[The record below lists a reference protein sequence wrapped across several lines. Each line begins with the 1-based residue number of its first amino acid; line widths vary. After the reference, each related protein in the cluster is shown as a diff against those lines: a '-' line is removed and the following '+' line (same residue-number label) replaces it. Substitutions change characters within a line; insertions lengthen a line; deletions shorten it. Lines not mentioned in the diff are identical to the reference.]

1 MVIYKAEFPNGKV
14 YIGKTIN
21 FEMRKYHHIWNSQ
34 RFEHSHIIMSK
45 AIRKYG
51 PDNIKWEIIY
61 ECSNVEEMNQK
72 EKEFITLYK
81 STEHEYGYNMV
92 CGDKQDYQLRENF
105 QEEYR
110 VDIIKRKLK
119 SNGHDPEKYVVITED
134 LSENILT
141 DYSNKIGIRPL
152 SKKYGISRQRLRRFL
167 LSQDIKIDRDIAKEK
182 NTFVPAKDLEER
194 VINQFKEGKT
204 IKQISELEKL
214 TIMIVS
220 RILHDSGV
228 RKSKRFENG
237 KRYDG
242 RQPKSRQH
250 NNQNR

>member
-21 FEMRKYHHIWNSQ
+21 FEMRKYHHVWNSQ
-34 RFEHSHIIMSK
+34 RSEHSHIIMSK

-51 PDNIKWEIIY
+51 ADSIKWEIIY
-61 ECSNVEEMNQK
+61 ECSDVEEMNQK
-72 EKEFITLYK
+72 EKEFIKLFK
-81 STEHEYGYNMV
+81 STEHDYGYNMV
-92 CGDKQDYQLRENF
+92 CGDKEDYQIRENF
-105 QEEYR
+105 DDDYR
-110 VDIIKRKLK
+110 IDIIKRKLK
-119 SNGHDPEKYVVITED
+119 SNGHDPEKYVIITED
-134 LSENILT
+134 LS
-141 DYSNKIGIRPL
+141 NKIKSDYL
-152 SKKYGISRQRLRRFL
+152 SGEMGVGSISRKYKISKQRITRL
-167 LSQDIKIDRDIAKEK
+167 LNRQGIQLDVNRSSKV
-182 NTFVPAKDLEER
+182 NTFVPTKELEES

-204 IKQISELEKL
+204 INQISEIEGL
-214 TIMIVS
+214 TILIVS

-250 NNQNR
+250 NN